1 MKHNNKFMRSRFRE
15 TLQGKYKDVAEEAID
30 LQELKGLGED
40 IIESFEELE
49 HVFNFTVRKTVEA
62 RGSNELAQAD
72 ILSIQMKK
80 QQVMRELKENIMALN
95 EGKETENKEAAPD
108 SYKITQKDGIFV
120 RVEEDG
126 KEHRITKGEILVD
139 GVWGLKYNL
148 DPETMPRNLQKRYL
162 IEEAK
167 RKLQDYLDEQIIID
181 EISNKDTDS
190 GRKDAYAGM
199 LKAKRTGRYEMARG
213 FVAERLVK
221 NFFKKLC
228 YDIGLSVKIIETD
241 AFQDVE
247 QKIDFIMHKF
257 HYRGV
262 GVEEAKGGN
271 KGIQFTVNDTKEN
284 LRVKRRQIRK
294 AKERI
299 QHDEEQY
306 VQDIM
311 LVTIPMEEASNV
323 YKEWASS
330 GRPQGGPDKIWDWEF
345 KKTIFEGV
353 LKGVLSPDE
362 ITDEWRK
369 VRQGSTRKGEVKLP
383 EPISSASTKR
393 PASKMKKVA

>member
-1 MKHNNKFMRSRFRE
+1 MRSRFRE

-167 RKLQDYLDEQIIID
+167 RKLQDYLDEQIVID
-181 EISNKDTDS
+181 EISNKDTDPR
-190 GRKDAYAGM
+190 RKDAYAGM
-199 LKAKRTGRYEMARG
+199 LKDKRTGRCEMARG

-221 NFFKKLC
+221 SFFKKLC
-228 YDIGLSVKIIETD
+228 YDIGLSVKIIEAD

-247 QKIDFIMHKF
+247 QKVDFIMHKLL

-262 GVEEAKGGN
+262 GVEEAKEGDVGV
-271 KGIQFTVNDTKEN
+271 QFTVNDTKEN
-284 LRVKRRQIRK
+284 LRIKRRQVQK
-294 AKERI
+294 AKEKI
-299 QHDEEQY
+299 KHGEEQY

-311 LVTIPMEEASNV
+311 LVTIPMEEASDT
-323 YKEWASS
+323 YKEWISQ
-330 GRPQGGPDKIWDWEF
+330 GRMSGGPDKAWNWEF
-345 KKTIFEGV
+345 KKQIFEGV

-369 VRQGSTRKGEVKLP
+369 VRKGSTRGGEVKLP
-383 EPISSASTKR
+383 EPIDI
-393 PASKMKKVA
+393 PAKKKTRRAA